1 MSIVRRKVT
10 REKGTF
16 FFWIQRLKKNKKKR
30 KILRQQKPFSR
41 VYEALKVSFEKNKA
55 RGKKKNKEEALIRK
69 EEKTEE
75 C

>member
-55 RGKKKNKEEALIRK
+55 RGKKKTRK
-69 EEKTEE
+69 RH
-75 C
+75 